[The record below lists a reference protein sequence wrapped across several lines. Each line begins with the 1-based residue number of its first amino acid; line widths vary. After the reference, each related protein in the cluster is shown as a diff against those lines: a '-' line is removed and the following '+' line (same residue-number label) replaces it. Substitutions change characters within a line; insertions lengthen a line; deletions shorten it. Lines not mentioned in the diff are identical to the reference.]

1 MMLMYHRMKKCGVQA
16 RNYKN
21 GDKMKHLLLANMIMM
36 ALCSAA
42 YAGFLLSPGGEFT
55 SGNQPAQSE
64 INTALSSLGI
74 SNLLYK
80 DNVGGSEE
88 GAFASYYTTVYSNDP
103 SDPKDALITWD
114 GGDFI
119 TGGYLLVKDGNHSP
133 AWYLFDIGSWDG
145 KETLQLND
153 FWPNGGAISHVS
165 IYDGGMNP
173 VPEPSTMILFGAGIA
188 CLVGYARRKRK

>member
-1 MMLMYHRMKKCGVQA
+1 
-16 RNYKN
+16 
-21 GDKMKHLLLANMIMM
+21 MKHLLIANMIVM

-42 YAGFLLSPGGEFT
+42 YADLILSPGGEFS
-55 SGNQPAQSE
+55 SGDQTAQSQ
-64 INTALSSLGI
+64 IDATLSSLGI

-103 SDPKDALITWD
+103 LDPKDALITWD

-119 TGGYLLVKDGNHSP
+119 TGGYLLVKDGNQSP

-145 KETLQLND
+145 QETLQLND
-153 FWPNGGAISHVS
+153 FWPNQGAISHVS

-173 VPEPSTMILFGAGIA
+173 VPEPSTMLLFGTGIA
-188 CLVGYARRKRK
+188 CLLGYARRKRQ